1 MLDNTRLSVNFDGI
15 SSVWRTDTTCFW
27 KKCIRQKTG
36 SMLWQMRLGEG
47 CSGEKRLMRGL
58 RLRGRSA
65 RACGKRRVCH
75 VHNAACLYCI
85 LFMVCNNASYARHRL
100 PSIIASALGHKGSEG
115 GVRAS
120 RPDFCVF
127 LLAVR

>member
-58 RLRGRSA
+58 RLRGRPA
-65 RACGKRRVCH
+65 RACGKEGFVMSIMQL
-75 VHNAACLYCI
+75 ACTVYC
-85 LFMVCNNASYARHRL
+85 FMVCNNASYARHRL